1 MLCEVRSAS
10 LYKAMWEK
18 IVSLAPDLQRNLKV
32 TMSDYEKAAL
42 SAMSQQFP
50 TASIYGCWFHY
61 TQVYLI

>member
-1 MLCEVRSAS
+1 MLCEVRSVS

-18 IVSLAPDLQRNLKV
+18 IVSLAPGMQQNVKII
-32 TMSDYEKAAL
+32 MADYEKAAL

-50 TASIYGCWFHY
+50 TASIHGCWFHY